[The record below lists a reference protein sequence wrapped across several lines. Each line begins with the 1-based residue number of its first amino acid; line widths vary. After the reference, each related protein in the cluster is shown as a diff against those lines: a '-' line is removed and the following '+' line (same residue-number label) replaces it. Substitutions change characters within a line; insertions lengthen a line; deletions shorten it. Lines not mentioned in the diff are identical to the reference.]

1 MGKKATALDVNG
13 TPVDL
18 SNLDKILYPA
28 AGFTK
33 AQVIDYYIRIS
44 QVLLPH
50 LKDRPLTMKRYPD
63 GVDREHFYEKNV
75 PSHTP
80 EWVETFEVPRNS
92 KNETIRYCLVNNLP
106 TMVWSANLA
115 NLEMHALLAKAP
127 KLEQPTMIVFDLDP
141 GAPADVLSCA
151 QVALWLKDLFDPLRL
166 QCFAK
171 SSGSK
176 GIQVYIPLNTRTD
189 YESTRA
195 FAQIVAVVLASKH
208 PDLVV
213 ANMSKKLR
221 TGKVFI
227 DWSQNAEHKTTICV
241 YSLRDRERPYVSIP
255 VSWQELEKALKR
267 GDAAFFYLEPEEAL
281 KRVDRIGDLF
291 APLLKLK
298 QKIPPDFPEQLPRLA
313 EKIRPIHTRRKTAP
327 PQSERDLNVY
337 NRKRDF
343 TQTNEPPG
351 SGVTRI
357 SSPQISRKDA
367 RQDARAATEPM
378 FVIQKH
384 VASHLHYDFRLEM
397 EGVLRSWAV
406 PKGIPATR
414 EEKRLAMHVE
424 DHPMEYATF
433 EGIIPK
439 GNYGAGTVMVW
450 DTGTYTVLDSTPA
463 QDYYKGKLHLV
474 LKGKKLQGE
483 WILVKVK
490 KRNEPKETWL
500 LLKGGTNLKPLSA
513 KEDDRSVKTG
523 RTMKRIA
530 EDRDAEWISNRPAQ

>member
-1 MGKKATALDVNG
+1 MNKKSTALDVNG
-13 TPVDL
+13 ISVDL
-18 SNLDKILYPA
+18 SNLDKVLYPA

-44 QVLLPH
+44 QFLLPH

-63 GVDREHFYEKNV
+63 GVDSGHFYEKNA

-80 EWVETFEVPRNS
+80 EWVETFDVPRNS
-92 KNETIRYCLVNNLP
+92 KDETIRYCLVNNLP
-106 TMVWSANLA
+106 TLVWSANLA

-127 KLEQPTMIVFDLDP
+127 KLDQPTMVVFDLDP
-141 GAPADVLSCA
+141 GPPADVLACA
-151 QVALWLKDLFDPLRL
+151 QVALWLKDLFDPLGL

-176 GIQVYIPLNTRTD
+176 GIQVYIPLNTKSD
-189 YESTRA
+189 YDTTRA
-195 FAQIVAVVLASKH
+195 FAQGVAIVLAAKH
-208 PDLVV
+208 PEMVV
-213 ANMSKKLR
+213 SNMSKNLR

-241 YSLRDRERPYVSIP
+241 YSLRARERPYVSIP
-255 VSWQELEKALKR
+255 LTWQEIEKHLKG
-267 GDAAFFYLEPEEAL
+267 GDASFFYLEPEVAL
-281 KRVDRIGDLF
+281 QRIDRIGDLF

-298 QKIPPDFPEQLPRLA
+298 QKIPADFPNQLPLLV
-313 EKIRPIHTRRKTAP
+313 EKIRPPYSKRRNLSPK
-327 PQSERDLNVY
+327 SERDINVY

-343 TQTNEPPG
+343 TQTKEPPG
-351 SGVTRI
+351 
-357 SSPQISRKDA
+357 A
-367 RQDARAATEPM
+367 RHLKKSKEPM

-384 VASHLHYDFRLEM
+384 IASHLHYDFRLEM

-424 DHPMEYATF
+424 DHPMDYAMF

-450 DTGTYTVLDSTPA
+450 DTGTYTVLDSNPV

-474 LKGKKLQGE
+474 LDGKKLKGE
-483 WILVKVK
+483 WILVKI
-490 KRNEPKETWL
+490 RNRKEPKEAWL
-500 LLKGGTNLKPLSA
+500 LMKGGTNMKPLSA
-513 KEDDRSVKTG
+513 RDDDRSVKTG
-523 RTMKRIA
+523 RTMKQIA
-530 EDRDAEWISNRPAQ
+530 SDRDAEWISNRPAR